1 MAAAKVLQILSRD
14 HQDPYPAQ
22 NEFWTTVWC
31 PQSSPAPPQS
41 TLLAWPSWFVD
52 WTWGLLRKFHPGFF
66 TYSYGSG
73 MPAETTTTL
82 IQLAHNKFISCDVCT
97 TIHTRA
103 QD

>member
-1 MAAAKVLQILSRD
+1 MAAAKVLQILTATPTHCLSPGLLQRRKKCA
-14 HQDPYPAQ
+14 P
-22 NEFWTTVWC
+22 
-31 PQSSPAPPQS
+31 SPAPPQS

-73 MPAETTTTL
+73 MPAETTTTR

-97 TIHTRA
+97 TIHTTRA